1 MSMKEKEQHIQ
12 PRVVFISTAIG
23 VLLFVA
29 AFFGLEAYLPS
40 QDVVGSDGQG
50 YVKNYGYVASGAK
63 SSSPAFT
70 MKGAPDDA
78 MLLFGSSELSTPASI
93 IPEVPAM
100 VFGFGNYGVN
110 LAYVGEAYDQSLWQS
125 IAVGAYAERTKNKK
139 IAIIVSPGWFED
151 GGLDNETFKLRFSYN
166 LYRQFCKNPQI
177 SQANKEYVAKRLAEQ
192 GIDDTAINAGLGSTP
207 VDWVN
212 DFVLGAMNDLQIR
225 KDLKDIRPLGIEE
238 ADVDGDINA
247 ETYPFAELREEA
259 LGEAEAASTNN
270 DWGREDSYYTENVAD
285 NYDRLKGLRA
295 DQTFSRTPEYAD
307 FSHLL
312 QICKEAGLEP
322 LVIISPLHGPFNDHV
337 GISQETRQQCY
348 DHIKAICEN
357 EGVQVADFTDRE
369 YEKYF
374 LFDTVHFGWTGWV
387 DVEEAIYDFVNQAQE

>member
-1 MSMKEKEQHIQ
+1 
-12 PRVVFISTAIG
+12 
-23 VLLFVA
+23 
-29 AFFGLEAYLPS
+29 
-40 QDVVGSDGQG
+40 
-50 YVKNYGYVASGAK
+50 
-63 SSSPAFT
+63 
-70 MKGAPDDA
+70 
-78 MLLFGSSELSTPASI
+78 
-93 IPEVPAM
+93 
-100 VFGFGNYGVN
+100 
-110 LAYVGEAYDQSLWQS
+110 
-125 IAVGAYAERTKNKK
+125 
-139 IAIIVSPGWFED
+139 
-151 GGLDNETFKLRFSYN
+151 
-166 LYRQFCKNPQI
+166 
-177 SQANKEYVAKRLAEQ
+177 
-192 GIDDTAINAGLGSTP
+192 
-207 VDWVN
+207 
-212 DFVLGAMNDLQIR
+212 MNDLQIR

-270 DWGREDSYYTENVAD
+270 DWGMEDSYYTENVAD

-322 LVIISPLHGPFNDHV
+322 LVIITPLHGPFNDHV